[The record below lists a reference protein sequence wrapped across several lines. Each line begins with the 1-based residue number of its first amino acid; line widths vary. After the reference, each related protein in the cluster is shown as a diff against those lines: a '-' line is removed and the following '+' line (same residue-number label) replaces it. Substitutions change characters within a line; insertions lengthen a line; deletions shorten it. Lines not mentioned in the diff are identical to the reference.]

1 MKLQLMSPALLL
13 FAHIVAG
20 QQVSI
25 DLQKQVNDL
34 RTRIKSL
41 EAQNYILKSENRT
54 ADSLTYCRNRK
65 EIFHVYSGLI
75 KLDLDFKS
83 TEDQILVTGLFS
95 KMMQA
100 NNPTSDILGFRF
112 SEVIFSSVE
121 KYFMEIIKDENDK
134 KRFSQVI
141 LKIID
146 NPVVSSLAGSNPVTS
161 VVTSIISAIASFS
174 TASLE
179 YQKDEGKLRKGSI
192 VQKDLFDNKT
202 IKAFRSE
209 MQVYIDFYDALNSA
223 SMRYV
228 KGTETINANYAN
240 IVDDINDFKSDLF
253 RIAEIYNEDVLF
265 GVSSLLPD
273 PSACRLHY
281 QSILTSPH
289 FQEAVQ
295 SLNRFTELRK
305 SVDEL
310 KKEYTALLSGFLG
323 DYIYILGTVE
333 DLPVNSIDH
342 TRAQHLIDDIN
353 SFIKSQEL
361 DVVIKP
367 GINK

>member
-1 MKLQLMSPALLL
+1 MQLMSSALLL
-13 FAHIVAG
+13 FIQIAAS
-20 QQVSI
+20 QQISA

-41 EAQNYILKSENRT
+41 ETQNDILKSENRA
-54 ADSLTYCRNRK
+54 ADSLAYCRYRK

-83 TEDQILVTGLFS
+83 TEDQIEVTGLFS

-112 SEVIFSSVE
+112 SDVVYSSVE

-141 LKIID
+141 MKIID

-161 VVTSIISAIASFS
+161 VVTSIISAIAGFS

-179 YQKDEGKLRKGSI
+179 YKKEDGKLRKGSI
-192 VQKDLFDNKT
+192 VQKDLFENKT
-202 IKAFRSE
+202 IKAFRAE

-228 KGTETINANYAN
+228 QGTETVNANYAN
-240 IVDDINDFKSDLF
+240 LVDDINNYKSDLF
-253 RIAEIYNEDVLF
+253 RIAAVYNEDVLF
-265 GVSSLLPD
+265 GVSGLLPD
-273 PSACRLHY
+273 PSASRLHY
-281 QSILTSPH
+281 QAILTSPH

-295 SLNRFTELRK
+295 SLNRFKELRK

-310 KKEYTALLSGFLG
+310 KKEYTLLLSGFLTE
-323 DYIYILGTVE
+323 YISVLGTVE
-333 DLPVNSIDH
+333 DLPVSSIDH
-342 TRAQHLIDDIN
+342 TRVQQLINDIN
-353 SFIKSQEL
+353 SFINSREF

-367 GINK
+367 GVDD